1 VWLGTC
7 ELTDYDGKFVA
18 LSANK
23 DIVDSI
29 INTYQKFIDLLKPYP
44 ACKLTFFEISP
55 YSIIDLN
62 KSRKHSDPKSFKK
75 DEEDILANIIKV
87 NEHIRHINTSLNTF
101 SPIFGADVS
110 HHHSEKT
117 SKSKKITLRDNYLFD
132 LYLDGIHPD
141 ENLARVWLKKI
152 AIHIQKDC
160 WG

>member
-7 ELTDYDGKFVA
+7 DLTDYDGKFVA

-62 KSRKHSDPKSFKK
+62 KV
-75 DEEDILANIIKV
+75 ENIQT
-87 NEHIRHINTSLNTF
+87 R
-101 SPIFGADVS
+101 S
-110 HHHSEKT
+110 HLRRT
-117 SKSKKITLRDNYLFD
+117 KKIYLQ
-132 LYLDGIHPD
+132 I
-141 ENLARVWLKKI
+141 
-152 AIHIQKDC
+152 
-160 WG
+160 

>member
-1 VWLGTC
+1 MDNIHLYVWLGTC
-7 ELTDYDGKFVA
+7 DLTYYDGIFVA

-29 INTYQKFIDLLKPYP
+29 INTYQKFIDFLKPYP

-101 SPIFGADVS
+101 SPIFSSPGRKVHVNYC
-110 HHHSEKT
+110 HH
-117 SKSKKITLRDNYLFD
+117 
-132 LYLDGIHPD
+132 
-141 ENLARVWLKKI
+141 LASVVCRLSSVVCSLSSVV
-152 AIHIQKDC
+152 C
-160 WG
+160 RL